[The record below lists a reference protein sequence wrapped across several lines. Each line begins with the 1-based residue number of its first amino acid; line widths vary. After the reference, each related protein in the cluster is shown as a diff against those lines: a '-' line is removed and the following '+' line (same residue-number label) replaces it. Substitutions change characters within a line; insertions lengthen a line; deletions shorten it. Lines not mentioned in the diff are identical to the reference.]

1 MSMEQRIT
9 SVEEVL
15 QLVITALR
23 ASNEAMRRSEAVAA
37 LRDEAMRQLT
47 QALDR
52 TDAEMR
58 ELAIAAERREEA
70 IQALLA
76 FVPLTQTEIVRLDN
90 RVDNIE
96 SA

>member
-1 MSMEQRIT
+1 
-9 SVEEVL
+9 
-15 QLVITALR
+15 
-23 ASNEAMRRSEAVAA
+23 MRRSEAVAA

-96 SA
+96 ST

>member
-1 MSMEQRIT
+1 
-9 SVEEVL
+9 
-15 QLVITALR
+15 
-23 ASNEAMRRSEAVAA
+23 
-37 LRDEAMRQLT
+37 MRQLT

-96 SA
+96 ST